1 MHLAGGLRAVAAAS
15 GGRYNYGGES
25 REPLG
30 TSEGGMD
37 EQE

>member
-1 MHLAGGLRAVAAAS
+1 MHLAGGRRAVAAAS